1 MISRLPPSKYDP
13 LMEMR
18 NPDFEMQYVIDDT
31 PPEVALH
38 AHLFYEI
45 YLFCEGD
52 INTYV
57 VGHNSYH
64 LRGGD
69 VLVIPPEVMHHP
81 IFCEG
86 SAQYKRYTLYLS
98 QSYIT
103 KLCQIDEEL
112 SHVLNRCRESGDY
125 LIRCKQAAHSHA
137 LENTLLSIGYTQTEN
152 CLCAR
157 AERQCRCINFLVE
170 LNRADT
176 EHLVINS
183 RIDHHFTLL
192 EQIIA
197 YISENFQNQISL
209 NSTAAS
215 FFVSSSTVES
225 LFKQNLG
232 KSFYRYVTEY
242 RILSAQSLILKGVS
256 LKDVSS
262 RCGFSDYSTFFK
274 MFRKEVGVS
283 PSEFR
288 LLAPRN
294 SLS

>member
-18 NPDFEMQYVIDDT
+18 NPDFEMQYVIDDI

-64 LRGGD
+64 LRSGD

-81 IFCEG
+81 IFRG
-86 SAQYKRYTLYLS
+86 GITQYKRYTLYLS
-98 QSYIT
+98 QNYIT

-112 SHVLNRCRESGDY
+112 SHVLNRCRENGDY
-125 LIRCKQAAHSHA
+125 LIRCKQAAHSRA

-152 CLCAR
+152 CLCAK

-232 KSFYRYVTEY
+232 KSFYRYVTECA
-242 RILSAQSLILKGVS
+242 IPDPQGSTAQGSQQPL
-256 LKDVSS
+256 
-262 RCGFSDYSTFFK
+262 RFF
-274 MFRKEVGVS
+274 G
-283 PSEFR
+283 
-288 LLAPRN
+288 L
-294 SLS
+294 